1 MSDPISPTGSQG
13 QLVPMAPSPAPPPP
27 QNAGGGGVSASQESL
42 QPQASSQ
49 VAPSTL
55 RSTRRGGQGQN
66 PPASEQRTQSAPVS
80 VDEAAKAMQDYL
92 KSFPS
97 DLVFRKDEES
107 GVVIFK
113 VVNPLTG
120 EVIRQYPPEELLQ
133 MARKFKALD
142 QSTGSGILLDKK
154 L

>member
-1 MSDPISPTGSQG
+1 
-13 QLVPMAPSPAPPPP
+13 
-27 QNAGGGGVSASQESL
+27 
-42 QPQASSQ
+42 
-49 VAPSTL
+49 
-55 RSTRRGGQGQN
+55 
-66 PPASEQRTQSAPVS
+66 
-80 VDEAAKAMQDYL
+80 MQDYL